1 MMDAEYIAG
10 GESMKERIIE
20 VIQEMTKD
28 IWDDNQC
35 DMWTSII
42 DEIAEL

>member
-1 MMDAEYIAG
+1 MDAEYIAG

-35 DMWTSII
+35 DMLTSII

>member
-1 MMDAEYIAG
+1 MIDAEYIAG

-35 DMWTSII
+35 DMLTSII

>member
-1 MMDAEYIAG
+1 MDAEYIAG

-20 VIQEMTKD
+20 VIQEMTED
-28 IWDDNQC
+28 VWDDNQC

-42 DEIAEL
+42 KAIDEL